1 MTKMA
6 IMSQRLKDALISKL
20 LFRGAKTKA
29 GLLLLWVAAI
39 LIGTQLPIF
48 IQLID
53 YILSDGNIC
62 DNESSVFQI
71 IVFITGMILLII
83 GLYLLFHEFF
93 GYSDR
98 KKLLDTLA
106 INELDNYTSPDDLI
120 YFFYDRLLSNH
131 SFFNNQLGYLED
143 YYNILVRDENI
154 LRHKTLRTLQLS
166 MTDHLGKLIDFMPNN
181 FGPGGTGHFYRLCPG
196 LPSHDPR
203 YQECFQEME
212 GYILAFLEDHNKFR
226 ETIYKVNPNYSTR
239 NHIE

>member
-1 MTKMA
+1 MA
-6 IMSQRLKDALISKL
+6 FISNRLKDALISKI
-20 LFRGAKTKA
+20 LFRGGKTKA

-53 YILSDGNIC
+53 YVWSEGNVC

-71 IVFITGMILLII
+71 IVFATGMILLSM
-83 GLYLLFHEFF
+83 GLFLLFNEFF

-106 INELDNYTSPDDLI
+106 INELDNYTSPDDLN

-131 SFFNNQLGYLED
+131 AFFNNQLGYLED
-143 YYNILVRDENI
+143 YYNIMIRDENI
-154 LRHKTLRTLQLS
+154 FRHKKLRLLQLS
-166 MTDHLGKLIDFMPNN
+166 MVANLAKLIDFLPNN
-181 FGPGGTGHFYRLCPG
+181 FGPGGAGQLYKLCPG
-196 LPSHDPR
+196 LPSHNVR
-203 YQECFQEME
+203 YQECFNEME

-239 NHIE
+239 NQIQL